1 MKYLFGVLLS
11 FFCVSVFAQSP
22 GNDWADLSK
31 YREANATLSVPAK
44 GEYRVVF
51 LGSSIIEFWKDLDPD
66 YFSKNF
72 YIDRGISGQVSPQ
85 LLIRFQQD
93 VINLHPHAVIILA
106 GSNDLSKDTSHIS
119 YVRIMDNI
127 KSMVELAKY
136 NHIKVLLCTYVPIG
150 DYPWRKGLHPASKIM
165 KLNKMISDYAKK
177 ESLTVLDY
185 FTPLVNKNNGQK
197 ANLTKDGVHPN
208 LQGYRLLEKVTDSVV
223 HEVLHF

>member
-1 MKYLFGVLLS
+1 
-11 FFCVSVFAQSP
+11 
-22 GNDWADLSK
+22 
-31 YREANATLSVPAK
+31 
-44 GEYRVVF
+44 F

-150 DYPWRKGLHPASKIM
+150 DYPWRKGL
-165 KLNKMISDYAKK
+165 
-177 ESLTVLDY
+177 
-185 FTPLVNKNNGQK
+185 
-197 ANLTKDGVHPN
+197 
-208 LQGYRLLEKVTDSVV
+208 
-223 HEVLHF
+223 